1 MSIET
6 SLYLPDLYA
15 CDGYTT
21 EFSISFETMLDDD
34 GDARFIKV
42 FLVNDLDE
50 RTELTED
57 VHYTI
62 SGLKITT
69 IDTYSSDYK
78 ILITL
83 DVDLKQLISFITL
96 GKVDPRVVEEMGDK
110 LTLVQHELEELLS
123 RSIHFAPQ
131 VEDHDS
137 ELPVPVDLAG
147 AFLAGD
153 ANGKKIVAAPG
164 SITGLPVTEFART
177 LLDDVAASEARGT
190 LDVYSQDEVEAY
202 ADAVASSEADAAQ
215 AAAEATAAAALEA
228 ESKKPPIGIPT
239 MWFTSVVPDW
249 AIAFDDG
256 SGPYDWVDY
265 PEFDNATFKAMLT
278 IWSTAG
284 WMSAHDETSF
294 YVPDLQG
301 MFARIAGTNGV
312 YGSGIHAGG
321 SVGDYTAHQ
330 LQDHGHN
337 HRHLAWSNNDDHAH
351 SPYDTAQ
358 GTSYDTSN
366 GYRIPTS
373 YDAAVPSS
381 GNHGAETRPCSF
393 SVKIIVRFE

>member
-34 GDARFIKV
+34 GDARFIKA

-177 LLDDVAASEARGT
+177 LLDDVAASEARAT

-215 AAAEATAAAALEA
+215 AAAEDYCDSAVDAAAHLL
-228 ESKKPPIGIPT
+228 PIGIP
-239 MWFTSVVPDW
+239 MPWFSSVVPDW
-249 AIAFDDG
+249 ALDCTDG
-256 SGPYDWVDY
+256 
-265 PEFDNATFKAMLT
+265 ATEIGRA
-278 IWSTAG
+278 SCR
-284 WMSAHDETSF
+284 ER
-294 YVPDLQG
+294 V
-301 MFARIAGTNGV
+301 
-312 YGSGIHAGG
+312 
-321 SVGDYTAHQ
+321 
-330 LQDHGHN
+330 
-337 HRHLAWSNNDDHAH
+337 
-351 SPYDTAQ
+351 
-358 GTSYDTSN
+358 
-366 GYRIPTS
+366 
-373 YDAAVPSS
+373 
-381 GNHGAETRPCSF
+381 
-393 SVKIIVRFE
+393 